1 MFTPF
6 KNFTADNALHIEA
19 SLALVNTAFDSSERF
34 TALNLNAA
42 RSLFEQSV
50 SSIKALQSGKDIKS
64 FVSLQSVQARPNI
77 DAVIAYSHAL
87 YAIANEAKEET
98 TKIVGLQLVDVSA
111 EVSGIVDK
119 ALNSAPVGSETAV
132 AVIRTAID
140 NANSAYERVNKVVT
154 QVTEIAEANVSAAR
168 QAGFKA
174 AANVAKMSQKAA

>member
-1 MFTPF
+1 MFTSF
-6 KNFTADNALHIEA
+6 KNFTADNTLHVEA

-42 RSLFEQSV
+42 RSLFAQSV
-50 SSIKALQSGKDIKS
+50 ANIKALQGSKDIKS

-77 DAVIAYSHAL
+77 DAAIAYSHGL
-87 YAIANEAKEET
+87 YAIASEAKEET
-98 TKIVGLQLVDVSA
+98 SKIVGLQLADVSA

-132 AVIRTAID
+132 AAIRTAID
-140 NANSAYERVNKVVT
+140 SANSAYERVNKVVT
-154 QVTEIAEANVSAAR
+154 QVAEIAEANVSAAR